1 MFRIPIRIFFLIYS
15 IAIPVRIIDVDLPA
29 AIFHNIFFL
38 TKKKQISLDFHRKN
52 IFVQKKYRFSDRQIY
67 LSRKQSSS
75 SFSSCSTT
83 PETPQVIFL
92 PPEVQNFNS
101 SFQIWENW
109 SLFSPASYLSISIHL
124 NHHHHHHH
132 HRHNEHHHQRCNSA
146 SSIRSSGPAAAIR
159 RVNKSRPS
167 FTSTYSSRL
176 SSLYHDYDRQ
186 HF

>member
-1 MFRIPIRIFFLIYS
+1 MLSTGSRMFRIPIRIFFLIYS

-92 PPEVQNFNS
+92 PPEVQ
-101 SFQIWENW
+101 
-109 SLFSPASYLSISIHL
+109 ISIL
-124 NHHHHHHH
+124 AFN
-132 HRHNEHHHQRCNSA
+132 
-146 SSIRSSGPAAAIR
+146 IRNLLIIFTITITITIIMSTTIR
-159 RVNKSRPS
+159 DATLPVLFGRVVLP
-167 FTSTYSSRL
+167 L
-176 SSLYHDYDRQ
+176 Q
-186 HF
+186 